1 MMYVKAF
8 IVGGLIC
15 TIVQIFM
22 EKTKWKTPRILVGLV
37 VVGTILTAV
46 GIYEPLVKFAGA
58 GATAPL
64 LGFGYSLAKG
74 VFKAVDESGLL
85 GILTGGLTAT
95 AGGITA
101 VLVLAYLVSF
111 VSPEKNDNK

>member
-1 MMYVKAF
+1 MMYLKAF
-8 IVGGLIC
+8 LVGGLIC
-15 TIVQIFM
+15 AIVQILI
-22 EKTKWKTPRILVGLV
+22 EKTKLKTPRILVGLV
-37 VVGTILTAV
+37 VSGAILT
-46 GIYEPLVKFAGA
+46 GIGLYEPVVKFAGA

-74 VFKAVDESGLL
+74 VFKAVDEKGLL

-101 VLVLAYLVSF
+101 VIVLAYIVSF
-111 VSPEKNDNK
+111 ISIEKNDNK